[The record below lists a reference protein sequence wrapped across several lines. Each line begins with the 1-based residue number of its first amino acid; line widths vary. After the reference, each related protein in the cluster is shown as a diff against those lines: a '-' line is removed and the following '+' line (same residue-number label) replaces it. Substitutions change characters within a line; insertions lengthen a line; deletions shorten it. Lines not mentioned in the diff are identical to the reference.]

1 MTHFDVLRKILAQ
14 FSADIS
20 PLMDEKS
27 EKIEKIKKTYLPEV
41 QKVELAKLSEEF
53 DKKEKELRFEH
64 IHTLAVAANTL
75 KAQEQGKTT
84 SRIDFDLL
92 AEMNALDAAGI
103 PLTKSEIGVYAER
116 CLQSGSSFCC
126 RKVMDLA
133 IDFDLLAEMNA
144 LDAAGIP
151 LTKSEIGVY
160 AERCLQSG
168 SSFCCRKVMDLAKKS
183 GYKLSMPDGEAA
195 EALIDEAT
203 ERLLDVMRR
212 FDGDTTID
220 SSTSVDD
227 REVKMAAS
235 GHFLDDLEKKFKAV
249 SVSDLTI
256 DEIDEN
262 GKKIERKEEE
272 RKPLNFSISLDDGRE
287 SAAAQ
292 YAKDYSQRMTATP
305 IEISGI

>member
-27 EKIEKIKKTYLPEV
+27 EKIEKIKKTYLPKV

-92 AEMNALDAAGI
+92 AEMNALAAAGI
-103 PLTKSEIGVYAER
+103 PLTKGEISAYAER
-116 CLQSGSSFCC
+116 CLRSGSSFCC

-133 IDFDLLAEMNA
+133 
-144 LDAAGIP
+144 
-151 LTKSEIGVY
+151 
-160 AERCLQSG
+160 Q
-168 SSFCCRKVMDLAKKS
+168 KS

-212 FDGDTTID
+212 FVGDTTID
-220 SSTSVDD
+220 SNTSVDD
-227 REVKMAAS
+227 RVVKMAAS
-235 GHFLDDLEKKFKAV
+235 GHFLDDLEEKFKAV

-262 GKKIERKEEE
+262 GQKIERKEEE
-272 RKPLNFSISLDDGRE
+272 RKSLNFSISLDDGRE